1 MPMAYPLPL
10 IGFEREQRVLEE
22 ALCQRRSLLLL
33 GCAGSGKTALLDW
46 ACRRLRH
53 SGVPVYVPRFE
64 TPHDLLLTI
73 ARELFRHRHAAFQRL
88 ACADLGSERWL
99 EQQTS
104 SRLRGLMWQAFEQEP
119 ATILLDH
126 LNRPGHVVYRF
137 LQRLYYTPGMV
148 LVAAARD
155 QAHLGELRRLFWDPR
170 HILHIQPLS
179 GPEARRLFQAAAEYF
194 NLNGLELED
203 FRRKVLE
210 SAKGNPGDIVE
221 MCRLASDPRYR
232 SGTHIEFSLIRIE
245 LKMLRSG

>member
-88 ACADLGSERWL
+88 ACADLGWERWL

-155 QAHLGELRRLFWDPR
+155 QAT
-170 HILHIQPLS
+170 
-179 GPEARRLFQAAAEYF
+179 
-194 NLNGLELED
+194 
-203 FRRKVLE
+203 FR
-210 SAKGNPGDIVE
+210 
-221 MCRLASDPRYR
+221 
-232 SGTHIEFSLIRIE
+232 
-245 LKMLRSG
+245 